1 MFTLPALL
9 YLKLLPLFGQ
19 CLYHFIVPNKSRPPH
34 AGGAL
39 PAGPLPAL
47 HPFWVGRASV
57 GIFAPHQC
65 PSIPVDSKPHG
76 LLFPLYYLCAT
87 KKSKN
92 MCNERHDLAILHRQ
106 IQVTLFR
113 HVRGDQGCHIGLFK
127 AKLWKS
133 GLFSKPLALGIFIW
147 P

>member
-19 CLYHFIVPNKSRPPH
+19 CLYHLIVPNKPRAPH

-57 GIFAPHQC
+57 GIFCITPAGGPPCVRLRVRTSHSC
-65 PSIPVDSKPHG
+65 TSTIR
-76 LLFPLYYLCAT
+76 LFP
-87 KKSKN
+87 
-92 MCNERHDLAILHRQ
+92 DLAPCDLIP
-106 IQVTLFR
+106 
-113 HVRGDQGCHIGLFK
+113 G
-127 AKLWKS
+127 
-133 GLFSKPLALGIFIW
+133 
-147 P
+147 

>member
-19 CLYHFIVPNKSRPPH
+19 CLYHLIVPNKSRPPY

-57 GIFAPHQC
+57 GIFTPYHREDVR
-65 PSIPVDSKPHG
+65 PTFI
-76 LLFPLYYLCAT
+76 T
-87 KKSKN
+87 K
-92 MCNERHDLAILHRQ
+92 
-106 IQVTLFR
+106 TFR
-113 HVRGDQGCHIGLFK
+113 LESLKKCTYKKRGKQD
-127 AKLWKS
+127 
-133 GLFSKPLALGIFIW
+133 
-147 P
+147 